1 MFHWFRYISFLLW
14 PLSQIYRLI
23 MDLRNFLYDHSIL
36 KITKLPIPVIAV
48 GNITLGGTGKT
59 PLVIALSSFL
69 ESKGFKVG
77 VVTRGYRRK
86 SKGQVVVKDGK
97 AVLALPPDAGDEPYL
112 IACKSGNIVVIADAN
127 RVEAARSAI
136 KKYHC
141 NVLIADDAFQHR
153 ALARNID
160 IVLWD
165 SYSNPAKA
173 AVIPAGR
180 LRESWRGLRRADIL
194 LITRSAEISDPIRS
208 FFQKKQPDLF
218 IDVLPLS
225 IGKIIHY
232 NSGEEIA
239 PEMIRNKKVLGFCGL
254 GNPVQ
259 FFNTIGYLNPASI
272 TENIFPDH
280 HKYSEGDVDNLVRE
294 SVEKGCDYLITT
306 EKDAMNFP
314 ASVKTITNLLI
325 LQISSDLSKK
335 IKAAIIQKLPPVSD
349 KFIG

>member
-1 MFHWFRYISFLLW
+1 MFHWTRYISFLLW
-14 PLSQIYRLI
+14 PLSQLYRLI
-23 MDLRNFLYDHSIL
+23 MDLRNFLYDHSVL
-36 KITKLPIPVIAV
+36 KIITLPVPVIAV

-86 SKGQVVVKDGK
+86 SKGQVVVKDGT
-97 AVLALPPDAGDEPYL
+97 AILASPSEAGDEPYL
-112 IACKSGNIVVIADAN
+112 IACKTGNIVVIADAN
-127 RVEAARSAI
+127 RVAAARRAI

-165 SYSNPAKA
+165 SYSEPAKEA
-173 AVIPAGR
+173 IVPAGR

-194 LITRSAEISDPIRS
+194 LITRTTEISDPIRS
-208 FFQKKQPDLF
+208 FFQKKQSDLF
-218 IDVLPLS
+218 IDALPLS

-239 PEMIRNKKVLGFCGL
+239 PEKIRNKKVLGFCGL
-254 GNPVQ
+254 GNPDQ
-259 FFNTIGYLNPASI
+259 FFATIGYLNPASI
-272 TENIFPDH
+272 TENTFHDH
-280 HKYSEGDVDNLVRE
+280 HKYSEGDLNGLVRE
-294 SVEKGCDYLITT
+294 SIEKRCEYLITT

-314 ASVKTITNLLI
+314 ASAKTITNLLI
-325 LQISSDLSKK
+325 LQISSCLNEK

-349 KFIG
+349 KFSG